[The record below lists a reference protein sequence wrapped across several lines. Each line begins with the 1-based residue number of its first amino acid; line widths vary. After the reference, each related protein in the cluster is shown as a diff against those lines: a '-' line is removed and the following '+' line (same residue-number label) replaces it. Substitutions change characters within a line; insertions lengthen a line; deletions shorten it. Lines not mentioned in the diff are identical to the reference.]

1 VTDFDADEPVLPE
14 KPVKRR
20 FGLTSD
26 TILGACGLLMA
37 VGAAF
42 FPWYVFMN
50 QDKFTVVEGG
60 AKIIR
65 DLTEKPAPAFVQVSP
80 MAVPDASDTA
90 STAKAADPL
99 TTAAIPTVGAPDRLD
114 TEAPAQ
120 EQPFPQRSFKL
131 LHASNGRALIQDP
144 TGVYLVRVGSS
155 LPDQSRLAT
164 IEERKGKWVIVTSEG
179 AVIDQE

>member
-14 KPVKRR
+14 KPAKRH

-50 QDKFTVVEGG
+50 QDKFTVVDGG
-60 AKIIR
+60 PKIIR
-65 DLTEKPAPAFVQVSP
+65 DLMEKPAPNFVQVSP
-80 MAVPDASDTA
+80 MAIPDASDTA
-90 STAKAADPL
+90 LSTKSADPL
-99 TTAAIPTVGAPDRLD
+99 TTAAIPKVGAPDLLD
-114 TEAPAQ
+114 AEAPAQ

-164 IEERKGKWVIVTSEG
+164 IEERNGKWVIITSAG
-179 AVIDQE
+179 TVIDQD